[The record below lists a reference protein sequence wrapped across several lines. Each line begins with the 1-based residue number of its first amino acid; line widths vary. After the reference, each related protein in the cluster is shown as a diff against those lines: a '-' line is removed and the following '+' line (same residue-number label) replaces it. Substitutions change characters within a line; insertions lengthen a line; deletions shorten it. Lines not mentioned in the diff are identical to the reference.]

1 MQYIRGHRTH
11 FDGWAAE
18 GNAGTTRACCRT
30 FVDLEDYEGGAS
42 AYHGVGGPLH
52 VSLLRDKNPNP
63 VSTAFVEA
71 CVERSHPAKD
81 DINGPTLKG
90 AGWNPTSIKD
100 RVRQDTWTCF
110 LAPVVGRPNLAVRA
124 GAHVARLLVTGDR
137 VTGVE
142 LVGGVQ
148 IVAGHEVVV
157 CAGAIDSSW
166 LLLQS
171 GIGPADELREL
182 GVDVMVDKE

>member
-1 MQYIRGHRTH
+1 LL
-11 FDGWAAE
+11 DG
-18 GNAGTTRACCRT
+18 
-30 FVDLEDYEGGAS
+30 
-42 AYHGVGGPLH
+42 GVGEILRPPSTGSTTPVMKRAAFEAH
-52 VSLLRDKNPNP
+52 VPQPR
-63 VSTAFVEA
+63 TAGRV
-71 CVERSHPAKD
+71 HDWPAA
-81 DINGPTLKG
+81 G